1 MKTTLTTL
9 ALVMLT
15 LGFNS
20 CGSKEKE
27 QNKGAAVV
35 EQKPNGDTLK
45 TATENTS
52 STEKLEMSD
61 YQMQCDGPDI
71 KIEKLIVAGKESD
84 GADMKNLF
92 AFNYGGG
99 DQHVF
104 VYNCNYDTKLLESGN
119 VDNTKLKGKDCILQ
133 MHYLRRDV
141 KENKPLVTTLTKYDR
156 IPNTNDGI
164 ENTVILTIHTAG
176 RSYAKIVGTSMLNGV
191 TKTKVCGKVDMKGEF
206 EEEKNYRVLLVFN
219 NLANNF
225 K

>member
-9 ALVMLT
+9 ALLVLT
-15 LGFNS
+15 QGFNS
-20 CGSKEKE
+20 CGNKEKE
-27 QNKGAAVV
+27 ENKEVSVSQQKLNSDSLKSSV
-35 EQKPNGDTLK
+35 ET
-45 TATENTS
+45 TVS
-52 STEKLEMSD
+52 STKLEMSD

-71 KIEKLIVAGKESD
+71 RIDKLIIAGKESD

-99 DQHVF
+99 DQHIF
-104 VYNCNYDTKLLESGN
+104 LYNCNYDTKLLESGN

-164 ENTVILTIHTAG
+164 ANTVILTIHTAG

-191 TKTKVCGKVDMKGEF
+191 TKTKVCGKVEMKGEF
-206 EEEKNYRVLLVFN
+206 EEEKNYQIQFVFN
-219 NLANNF
+219 NLANNL

>member
-9 ALVMLT
+9 AIIMLT

-20 CGSKEKE
+20 CGSKENEQKKE
-27 QNKGAAVV
+27 ALAT
-35 EQKPNGDTLK
+35 EQKPSGDSLK
-45 TATENTS
+45 TAAENT

-71 KIEKLIVAGKESD
+71 KIEDLIIAGKKID
-84 GADMKNLF
+84 GTEMKNLY

-104 VYNCNYDTKLLESGN
+104 VYNCGYDTKLLESGN

-141 KENKPLVTTLTKYDR
+141 KQNKPLVTTLTKYDR

>member
-9 ALVMLT
+9 ALLMLT

-20 CGSKEKE
+20 CGNKQKEENKE
-27 QNKGAAVV
+27 AVTTQ
-35 EQKPNGDTLK
+35 QKPNNDSLK
-45 TATENTS
+45 ATAENSVTAA
-52 STEKLEMSD
+52 KAEMSD

-71 KIEKLIVAGKESD
+71 RIDKLIIAGKETD

-92 AFNYGGG
+92 AFNYGGTN
-99 DQHVF
+99 QYIF
-104 VYNCNYDTKLLESGN
+104 LYNCAYDTKLLESGN
-119 VDNTKLKGKDCILQ
+119 VDNKKLKGKDCIIQ
-133 MHYLRRDV
+133 TQYLRRDI
-141 KENKPLVTTLTKYDR
+141 KENKELVTTLTKYDR

-176 RSYAKIVGTSMLNGV
+176 KSYAKIVGTSMLNGV

-206 EEEKNYRVLLVFN
+206 EEEKNYQVLFVFN
-219 NLANNF
+219 NLANNL